1 MQLEKIILSMAFLF
15 VKWLTITLFGLSHPF
30 YVSVAEINHNAKDKT
45 LEISCKIFS
54 EDLEEILKKNYKAPV
69 DLANVKM
76 QVVNDKMIQ
85 DYITGHLIINTD
97 GKASRLSYVG
107 FEKESAV
114 VYCYFEVAN
123 ISTVKKLE
131 ITNSILQDFT
141 DKQTNI
147 MHVIVNG
154 KRTST
159 KLDYPKK
166 QASFNF

>member
-1 MQLEKIILSMAFLF
+1 MAFLF
-15 VKWLTITLFGLSHPF
+15 VKWLTIALFGFFHPF
-30 YVSVAEINHNAKDKT
+30 YMSVSEINHNAKDKT
-45 LEISCKIFS
+45 LEISCKIFAN
-54 EDLEEILKKNYKAPV
+54 DMEEILKKVYKAPV

-76 QVVNDKMIQ
+76 QVVNDKLIQ
-85 DYITGHLIINTD
+85 DYISKHFSITTD
-97 GKASRLSYVG
+97 GKASRLSYIG
-107 FEKESAV
+107 FEKESAA

-123 ISTVKKLE
+123 ISSVKRLD